1 MVGCLV
7 IESLKDSE
15 ENEVRNEVAHF
26 LGGFCQLFFGS
37 DYLFIFLKVRVAQFV
52 IIFALLCCIYVT
64 VYRYTK
70 L

>member
-7 IESLKDSE
+7 IESLKASE

-37 DYLFIFLKVRVAQFV
+37 DYLFLFLKVRDRKSVV
-52 IIFALLCCIYVT
+52 
-64 VYRYTK
+64 
-70 L
+70 